1 METIL
6 KSLPIGEKVGI
17 AFSGGLDTSTALLWM
32 KKKGAFPCAYTANL
46 GQPDEDDYEAIPR
59 KAMDFGAS
67 IARLVDCRE
76 QLVHSKQRFP
86 HHNWRCHLLQHHS
99 ARTRRYR
106 HHARQRHARR
116 RRQHLG

>member
-46 GQPDEDDYEAIPR
+46 GQPDEDDYIV
-59 KAMDFGAS
+59 S
-67 IARLVDCRE
+67 
-76 QLVHSKQRFP
+76 
-86 HHNWRCHLLQHHS
+86 
-99 ARTRRYR
+99 
-106 HHARQRHARR
+106 
-116 RRQHLG
+116 

>member
-46 GQPDEDDYEAIPR
+46 GQPERTITRQFLE
-59 KAMDFGAS
+59 
-67 IARLVDCRE
+67 RLWTSVLRSPVW
-76 QLVHSKQRFP
+76 LTAVNS
-86 HHNWRCHLLQHHS
+86 
-99 ARTRRYR
+99 
-106 HHARQRHARR
+106 
-116 RRQHLG
+116 